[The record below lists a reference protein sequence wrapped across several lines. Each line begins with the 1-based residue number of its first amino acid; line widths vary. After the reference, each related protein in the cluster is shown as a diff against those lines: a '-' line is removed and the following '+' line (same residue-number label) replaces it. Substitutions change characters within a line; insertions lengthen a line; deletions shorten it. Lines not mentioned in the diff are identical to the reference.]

1 MNIESLFTEKTT
13 INISVVKLHNQ
24 KINKTIFN
32 QLLINSPFTEDF
44 HLRRQVHFFG
54 FVNEKVKWM
63 LWTDDES
70 IYKYEMERAATFTY
84 LNLDNEKLDEFMKI
98 YPTRLLRYF
107 KESHDEDDHHN
118 EYDNDRTI
126 VSAILNEEEK
136 LEIENKQVIISRILD
151 ELNERQI
158 FL

>member
-1 MNIESLFTEKTT
+1 MNIENLFTEKTT
-13 INISVVKLHNQ
+13 INISVVKLHKQ

-32 QLLINSPFTEDF
+32 QLLIYSPFTEDF
-44 HLRRQVHFFG
+44 HLRRQVKFFG

-70 IYKYEMERAATFTY
+70 IYKYEMKRAAKFAY
-84 LNLDNEKLDEFMKI
+84 LNLDDEKLDEFKKI
-98 YPTRLLRYF
+98 YPIRQIRYF
-107 KESHDEDDHHN
+107 KESHDEDHYN

-136 LEIENKQVIISRILD
+136 LEIEKKQVIIRRILD